1 MDFRSIGVSGVLV
14 LLVAGCAETGSQ
26 DESTEEQVGETTQA
40 IAPVI
45 KLKNKT
51 QTKFFNGE
59 VAATDAP
66 KPDAPPEC
74 AAGGCD
80 HVRVKV
86 ELPNGTFNN
95 PNKPGGVQ
103 IAIRWFGT
111 VPGHTLPPGVT
122 GCCGEFDTL
131 NLFVYKEG
139 TLRGQSAG
147 ILSTGQS
154 VYIPQAE
161 DGYYDVWIAY
171 DPTYNVNPSV
181 EYEGLAEVEFE
192 PKLNPV
198 KRTLPDLTFRSTEVI
213 TFDTPSLP
221 FFEPDP
227 PPGSSC
233 FVSEMDEDGAQNCL
247 RFDQI
252 IANVGR
258 GPVEMEHIVPNGDVI
273 EDDEEYPVTQRVYN
287 SDGSFEDQAG
297 AGTVEFHGVHGH
309 FHYSSFANA
318 ELWQSNSQGKKLGN
332 APVRAAQKVSF
343 CMADIRI
350 DAWGDKGDGPR
361 TYYAPDCIFPA
372 FNDSAGDHYKQG
384 IEQGWSDVYEWYVP
398 DQYIEV
404 TGVSNGYYLLK
415 FCADPF
421 NEIEEEDE
429 TNNCITNHIRL
440 KNMGTPQ
447 QQAQVLGV
455 VSGGNHH
462 GHGDCDD

>member
-14 LLVAGCAETGSQ
+14 LLVAGCGESSSQSDSAE
-26 DESTEEQVGETTQA
+26 EAVGETSDA
-40 IAPVI
+40 ITAQVI
-45 KLKNKT
+45 KLKNKN
-51 QTKFFNGE
+51 QTKFFSGA

-66 KPDAPPEC
+66 LADAPPEC

-86 ELPNGTFNN
+86 DLPNGTFNN

-111 VPGHTLPPGVT
+111 TPGHTLPPGVT

-131 NLFVYKEG
+131 NLFVYKNG
-139 TLRGQSAG
+139 VLRGQSAG

-154 VYIPQAE
+154 VNIPDAE
-161 DGYYDVWIAY
+161 DGFYDVWIAY
-171 DPTYNVNPSV
+171 DPTYNVSPSV
-181 EYEGLAEVEFE
+181 AYEGLAEVEFE
-192 PKLNPV
+192 PKIHPV
-198 KRTLPDLTFRSTEVI
+198 KRTLPDLEFRTAEVI

-233 FVSEMDEDGAQNCL
+233 FVSEMEEDGAQNCL

-258 GPVEMEHIVPNGDVI
+258 GPVEIEHIVPNGDVI
-273 EDDEEYPVTQRVYN
+273 EDYEEYGVTQRVFN
-287 SDGSFEDQAG
+287 SDGSYEDQE

-318 ELWQSNSQGKKLGN
+318 ELWQSNAQAAKLGS
-332 APVRAAQKVSF
+332 APVRSAHKVSF

-350 DAWGDKGDGPR
+350 DAWGEKGDGPR

-372 FNDSAGDHYKQG
+372 FNDAAGDHYKQG

-398 DQYIEV
+398 DQYVEV
-404 TGVSNGYYLLK
+404 TGVQSGYYLLK
-415 FCADPF
+415 MCADPF

-440 KNMGTPQ
+440 QNMGTPLQ
-447 QQAQVLGV
+447 EALVLGV
-455 VSGGNHH
+455 VDDDDD
-462 GHGDCDD
+462 DCDD